1 MDQISN
7 LKIKLEA
14 ETAKFTEEINKAR
27 NSLNGLGKTTGGIN
41 LTKLAIGGLAAAA
54 LSAAGALATMYSSAM
69 AGVELYAE
77 TERYLA
83 RTEAQL
89 KATGAAVGF
98 TSDELNDFA
107 GSLAM
112 NTLASVDGVRSAMSV
127 MMTYRSV
134 TGETFKTAI
143 KLAQD
148 LAEVYKTDV
157 SSEARN
163 LGRALESPAE
173 AVSLLKSKGIEL
185 TEAQKD
191 LIQSFVESGE
201 KAKAQEIILHELQKR
216 VGGAGETAASDT
228 VAGALDTLGQA
239 TDELKEAFATAT
251 GITDIYKKSV
261 NWLAQ
266 AFIGLKE
273 AMVGPSDVKKHIED
287 LEKSID
293 TTEKYLAKE
302 KEREKLERQSNPYG
316 MDFGRNDTAITLAEA
331 RLAEDRKKL
340 AEAKDKLSKQE
351 AESAKKQKEAEEAR
365 KAHELKEKETAGA
378 STFSRIED
386 KLKSRSEKLTA
397 QYEKDKKALENL
409 VLSEEEIRRRGF
421 DNIDALRQSSLDKL
435 TQSYNKELADLQKS
449 EDKKSAVKSS
459 AKTNDLAR
467 LDMAYAD
474 ELQKITLAHQE
485 RIALIGKMA
494 ISERDAKERGFASA
508 LELRKHYLELENQAY
523 EDAINKQKEKMRRDE
538 YDKTEKVRSF
548 FNDVRGSGNDPYVQ
562 NDITRENQLTKAQ
575 ELYDQQ
581 LLSVQQFEEAKA
593 LIEDTYRQRKED
605 LDRQAVSSQ
614 LSIASSLFDGLAG
627 LAEVAGGK
635 QSGAYRTLFAIS
647 KSFQIAQSML
657 NLHAAVMK
665 AMNDPTAITPA
676 QKFANMAA
684 VASQGAAVLS
694 QLTSVTLSGARAN
707 GGPVGGGRAYL
718 VGERGPEI
726 FVPGASGQITSNEN
740 LSKALS
746 GSGGGNSVVIN
757 QTNNFDGNGA
767 DNTKLARMVA
777 DATEQQVYK
786 VLRNESRPGGM
797 MGSR

>member
-54 LSAAGALATMYSSAM
+54 LSAAGAFAAFYA
-69 AGVELYAE
+69 AGQEGVKFYAE

-98 TSDELNDFA
+98 TSGELDEFA
-107 GSLAM
+107 RSVAM
-112 NTLASVDGVRSAMSV
+112 NTLASVDGVRNAMSV
-127 MMTYRSV
+127 MMTFRSV

-148 LAEVYKTDV
+148 LAEVYQTDV
-157 SSEARN
+157 SSEAKN

-173 AVSLLKSKGIEL
+173 AVSLLKRKGIEL

-216 VGGAGETAASDT
+216 VGGAGEAAASDT

-239 TDELKEAFATAT
+239 TDELKEAFATST
-251 GITDIYKKSV
+251 GITDLYK
-261 NWLAQ
+261 A
-266 AFIGLKE
+266 
-273 AMVGPSDVKKHIED
+273 
-287 LEKSID
+287 SI
-293 TTEKYLAKE
+293 
-302 KEREKLERQSNPYG
+302 N
-316 MDFGRNDTAITLAEA
+316 
-331 RLAEDRKKL
+331 KL
-340 AEAKDKLSKQE
+340 AEAFLWLTKVMKGVDTKTHVDTLEKQIDVLEKSKKSLEEKAKSGIYGDGINDALAHTTKELEKARENLAKSRKELDAQE
-351 AESAKKQKEAEEAR
+351 AESRKRQQEASEA
-365 KAHELKEKETAGA
+365 KEKHERSERETAGA
-378 STFSRIED
+378 STLGKIED

-397 QYEKDKKALENL
+397 QYEKDKKALKNL

-435 TQSYNKELADLQKS
+435 TQSYNKELAELQKS
-449 EDKKSAVKSS
+449 EDKKSAVKSA

-467 LDMAYAD
+467 LDMTYAD

-485 RIALIGKMA
+485 RVSSIGKMA
-494 ISERDAKERGFASA
+494 ITERDAKERGFASA
-508 LELRKHYLELENQAY
+508 LELRKHYLALENQAF
-523 EDAINKQKEKMRRDE
+523 EDAINKQKDKLRKDE
-538 YDKTEKVRSF
+538 YDKSEKVRSF
-548 FNDVRGSGNDPYVQ
+548 FNEIKGSGNDPYVQ
-562 NDITRENQLTKAQ
+562 NDITHEDQLVKAK

-581 LLSVQQFEEAKA
+581 LLNVQQFEEAKA
-593 LIEDTYRQRKED
+593 LIEDQYRKRKED
-605 LDRQAVSSQ
+605 LDLQSATNQ
-614 LSIASSLFDGLAG
+614 LNIASQLFDGIAG
-627 LAEVAGGK
+627 IIEAAGAK
-635 QSGAYRTLFAIS
+635 NSAAYRTIFAIS
-647 KSFQIAQSML
+647 KSFQIAESML

-665 AMNDPTAITPA
+665 AMNDPTAVTPA

-740 LSKALS
+740 LNKALS
-746 GSGGGNSVVIN
+746 SGGGGGGVIIN

-767 DNTKLARMVA
+767 DNEKLARMVA
-777 DATEQQVYK
+777 TATRQQVYD
-786 VLRNESRPGGM
+786 VLKAESRSGGM
-797 MGSR
+797 MAR

>member
-54 LSAAGALATMYSSAM
+54 LSAAGALAAMYSSAM
-69 AGVELYAE
+69 AGIELYAE

-107 GSLAM
+107 GALAM

-173 AVSLLKSKGIEL
+173 AVSLLKRKGIEL
-185 TEAQKD
+185 TETQKD
-191 LIQSFVESGE
+191 LIQSFVETGE

-216 VGGAGETAASDT
+216 VGGAGEAAASDT

-239 TDELKEAFATAT
+239 TDELKEAFATST
-251 GITDIYKKSV
+251 GITDLYK
-261 NWLAQ
+261 A
-266 AFIGLKE
+266 
-273 AMVGPSDVKKHIED
+273 
-287 LEKSID
+287 SI
-293 TTEKYLAKE
+293 
-302 KEREKLERQSNPYG
+302 N
-316 MDFGRNDTAITLAEA
+316 
-331 RLAEDRKKL
+331 KL
-340 AEAKDKLSKQE
+340 AEAFLWLTKVMRGVDTKSHVDTLEKQIDVLEKSKKSLEEKAKSGIYGDGINDALAHTTKELEKARENLAKSRKELDAQE
-351 AESAKKQKEAEEAR
+351 AESRKRQQEANEAR
-365 KAHELKEKETAGA
+365 EKHERSERETAGA
-378 STFSRIED
+378 STLGKIED
-386 KLKSRSEKLTA
+386 KLKNRSEKLTA

-435 TQSYNKELADLQKS
+435 TQSYNKELAEIQKS

-523 EDAINKQKEKMRRDE
+523 EDAINKQKDKMRRDE

-548 FNDVRGSGNDPYVQ
+548 FNDIRGSGSDPYVQ

-665 AMNDPTAITPA
+665 AMNDPTAVTPA

-726 FVPGASGQITSNEN
+726 FVPGATGQITSNEN
-740 LSKALS
+740 LNKALGS
-746 GSGGGNSVVIN
+746 GGGGNSVVIN

-767 DNTKLARMVA
+767 DNAELARMVA
-777 DATEQQVYK
+777 TAAEQQVYK

-797 MGSR
+797 MGGR

>member
-69 AGVELYAE
+69 AGIELYAE

-112 NTLASVDGVRSAMSV
+112 NTLASIDGVRSAMSV
-127 MMTYRSV
+127 MMTFRSV

-148 LAEVYKTDV
+148 LAETYQTDV

-173 AVSLLKSKGIEL
+173 AVSLLKRKGIEL
-185 TEAQKD
+185 TETQKD

-216 VGGAGETAASDT
+216 VGGAGEAAAKDT
-228 VAGALDTLGQA
+228 LAGALDTLGQA
-239 TDELKEAFATAT
+239 TDELKEAFATST
-251 GITDIYKKSV
+251 GITDLYK
-261 NWLAQ
+261 A
-266 AFIGLKE
+266 
-273 AMVGPSDVKKHIED
+273 
-287 LEKSID
+287 SI
-293 TTEKYLAKE
+293 
-302 KEREKLERQSNPYG
+302 N
-316 MDFGRNDTAITLAEA
+316 
-331 RLAEDRKKL
+331 KL
-340 AEAKDKLSKQE
+340 AEAFLWLTKVMRGVDTKTHVDTLEKQIDVLEKSKKSLEEKAKSGIYGDGINDALAHTTKELEKARENLAKSRKELDAQE
-351 AESAKKQKEAEEAR
+351 AEAR
-365 KAHELKEKETAGA
+365 KRQQEADEAKEKHERTERETAGA

-386 KLKSRSEKLTA
+386 KLKSRSEKLKS

-409 VLSEEEIRRRGF
+409 ALSEEEIRRRGF
-421 DNIDALRQSSLDKL
+421 ANIETLRLSSLIKL
-435 TQSYNKELADLQKS
+435 TQNYNKELAELQKS

-523 EDAINKQKEKMRRDE
+523 EDAINKQKDKMRRDE

-665 AMNDPTAITPA
+665 AMNDPTAVTPA

-684 VASQGAAVLS
+684 VAAQGAAVL
-694 QLTSVTLSGARAN
+694 QQIKSVTISGARAN

-726 FVPGASGQITSNEN
+726 FVPGATGQITSNEN
-740 LSKALS
+740 LNKALGS
-746 GSGGGNSVVIN
+746 GGGGNSVVIN

-767 DNTKLARMVA
+767 DNAELARMVA
-777 DATEQQVYK
+777 AATKQQVYE
-786 VLRNESRPGGM
+786 VIRNESRPGGM
-797 MGSR
+797 MGGR

>member
-1 MDQISN
+1 MNQISN

-27 NSLNGLGKTTGGIN
+27 DSLNGLGKTTGGIN

-54 LSAAGALATMYSSAM
+54 LSAAGAFAAFYA
-69 AGVELYAE
+69 AGQEGIKFYAE

-98 TSDELNDFA
+98 TSSELNDFA

-112 NTLASVDGVRSAMSV
+112 NTLASVDGVRNAMSV
-127 MMTYRSV
+127 MMTFRSV

-148 LAEVYKTDV
+148 LAEVYQTDV
-157 SSEARN
+157 SSEAKN

-173 AVSLLKSKGIEL
+173 AVTLLKRKGIEL

-216 VGGAGETAASDT
+216 VGGAGEAAASDT

-239 TDELKEAFATAT
+239 TEELKEAFATAT

-273 AMVGPSDVKKHIED
+273 AMVGPSDVKKHIAD

-302 KEREKLERQSNPYG
+302 KEREKLARQSNPYG

-331 RLAEDRKKL
+331 QLAENRKKL
-340 AEAKDKLSKQE
+340 TDARDKLSKQE
-351 AESAKKQKEAEEAR
+351 AESAQKQKEAEDAR
-365 KAHELKEKETAGA
+365 KAHEKTERETAGA

-386 KLKSRSEKLTA
+386 KLKSRSEKLKS

-421 DNIDALRQSSLDKL
+421 ANIETLRLSSLIKL
-435 TQSYNKELADLQKS
+435 TQNYDKELAEISKG
-449 EDKKSAVKSS
+449 ETKKSAVKSA

-485 RIALIGKMA
+485 RVSSIGKMA
-494 ISERDAKERGFASA
+494 ITERDAKERGFASA
-508 LELRKHYLELENQAY
+508 LELRKHYLALENQAF
-523 EDAINKQKEKMRRDE
+523 EDAINKQKDKLRKDE
-538 YDKTEKVRSF
+538 YDKSEKVRSF
-548 FNDVRGSGNDPYVQ
+548 FNEIKGSGNDPYVQ
-562 NDITRENQLTKAQ
+562 NDITREDQLVKAK

-593 LIEDTYRQRKED
+593 LIEDQYRKRKED
-605 LDRQAVSSQ
+605 LDLQAATTQ
-614 LSIASSLFDGLAG
+614 LHTAATLFDGIAG
-627 LAEVAGGK
+627 IIEAAGAK
-635 QSGAYRTLFAIS
+635 NSAAYRTIFAIS
-647 KSFQIAQSML
+647 KSFQIAESML

-665 AMNDPTAITPA
+665 AMNDPTAVTPA

-684 VASQGAAVLS
+684 VASQGASVLS

-740 LSKALS
+740 LNKALSS
-746 GSGGGNSVVIN
+746 GSGGGGVIIN

-767 DNTKLARMVA
+767 DNEKLARMVA
-777 DATEQQVYK
+777 TATRQQVYD
-786 VLRNESRPGGM
+786 VLKAESRSGGM
-797 MGSR
+797 MAR

>member
-1 MDQISN
+1 MGLISN
-7 LKIKLEA
+7 LKIKIEA
-14 ETAKFTEEINKAR
+14 EAAKFTEEINKAR
-27 NSLNGLGKTTGGIN
+27 KSLDGFGKTTGGIN

-54 LSAAGALATMYSSAM
+54 LSAAGAFAAFYA
-69 AGVELYAE
+69 AGQEGIKFYAE

-98 TSDELNDFA
+98 TSDELNNFA
-107 GSLAM
+107 GELAM
-112 NTLASVDGVRSAMSV
+112 NTLASVDGVRNAMSV
-127 MMTYRSV
+127 MMTFRSV

-157 SSEARN
+157 SSEAQN

-173 AVSLLKSKGIEL
+173 AVSLLKRKGIEL

-216 VGGAGETAASDT
+216 VGGAGESVASDT

-273 AMVGPSDVKKHIED
+273 AMVGPNDVKKHIAD

-316 MDFGRNDTAITLAEA
+316 MDFGRSDTAIALAEA
-331 RLAEDRKKL
+331 QLAENRKKL
-340 AEAKDKLSKQE
+340 AEARDKLSKQE
-351 AESAKKQKEAEEAR
+351 AESAQKQKEAEEAS
-365 KAHELKEKETAGA
+365 KAHEKTERETAGA

-421 DNIDALRQSSLDKL
+421 NNIDALRQSSLDKL

-508 LELRKHYLELENQAY
+508 LELRKHYLALENQAF
-523 EDAINKQKEKMRRDE
+523 EDAINKQKDKLRKDE
-538 YDKTEKVRSF
+538 YDKSEKVRSF
-548 FNDVRGSGNDPYVQ
+548 FNEIKGSGNNPYVQ
-562 NDITRENQLTKAQ
+562 NEITREDQLVKAK

-581 LLSVQQFEEAKA
+581 LLNVQQFEEAKA
-593 LIEDTYRQRKED
+593 LIEDQYRKRKED
-605 LDRQAVSSQ
+605 LDLQSATNQ
-614 LSIASSLFDGLAG
+614 LNIASQLFDGIAG
-627 LAEVAGGK
+627 IIEAAGAK
-635 QSGAYRTLFAIS
+635 NSAAYRTIFAIS
-647 KSFQIAQSML
+647 KSFQIAESML

-665 AMNDPTAITPA
+665 AMNDPTAVTPA

-684 VASQGAAVLS
+684 VASQGASVLS

-740 LSKALS
+740 LNKAL

-767 DNTKLARMVA
+767 DNAELARMVA
-777 DATEQQVYK
+777 AATEQQVYK

-797 MGSR
+797 MGGR

>member
-1 MDQISN
+1 LDQISN

-54 LSAAGALATMYSSAM
+54 LSAAGALAAMYSSAM
-69 AGVELYAE
+69 AGIELYAE

-173 AVSLLKSKGIEL
+173 AVSLLKRKGIEL
-185 TEAQKD
+185 TETQKD

-216 VGGAGETAASDT
+216 VGGAGEAAASDT

-239 TDELKEAFATAT
+239 TDELKEAFATST
-251 GITDIYKKSV
+251 GITDLYK
-261 NWLAQ
+261 A
-266 AFIGLKE
+266 
-273 AMVGPSDVKKHIED
+273 
-287 LEKSID
+287 SI
-293 TTEKYLAKE
+293 
-302 KEREKLERQSNPYG
+302 N
-316 MDFGRNDTAITLAEA
+316 
-331 RLAEDRKKL
+331 KL
-340 AEAKDKLSKQE
+340 AEAFLWLTKVMRGVDTKTHVDTLEKQIDVLEKSKKSLEEKAKSGIYGDGINDALAHTTKELEKARENLAKSRKELDAQE
-351 AESAKKQKEAEEAR
+351 AESRKRQQEANEA
-365 KAHELKEKETAGA
+365 KEKHERSERETAGV

-386 KLKSRSEKLTA
+386 KLKSRSEKLKS

-421 DNIDALRQSSLDKL
+421 ANIETLRLSSLIKL
-435 TQSYNKELADLQKS
+435 TQNYDKELAEISKG
-449 EDKKSAVKSS
+449 ETKKSAVKSA

-467 LDMAYAD
+467 LDMTYAD

-485 RIALIGKMA
+485 RVSSIGKMA
-494 ISERDAKERGFASA
+494 ITERDAKEHGFASA
-508 LELRKHYLELENQAY
+508 LELRKHYLALENQAF
-523 EDAINKQKEKMRRDE
+523 EDAINKQKDKLRKDE
-538 YDKTEKVRSF
+538 YDKSEKVRSF
-548 FNDVRGSGNDPYVQ
+548 FNEIKGSGNDPYVQ
-562 NDITRENQLTKAQ
+562 NDITREDQLVKAK

-581 LLSVQQFEEAKA
+581 LLNVQQFEEAKA
-593 LIEDTYRQRKED
+593 LIEDQYRKRKED
-605 LDRQAVSSQ
+605 LDLQSATNQ
-614 LSIASSLFDGLAG
+614 LNIASQLFDGIAG
-627 LAEVAGGK
+627 IIEAAGAK
-635 QSGAYRTLFAIS
+635 NSAAYRTIFAIS
-647 KSFQIAQSML
+647 KSFQIAESML

-665 AMNDPTAITPA
+665 AMNDPTAVTPA

-684 VASQGAAVLS
+684 VASQGASVLS

-740 LSKALS
+740 LNKALS
-746 GSGGGNSVVIN
+746 SGSGGNSVVIN

-767 DNTKLARMVA
+767 DNEKLARMVA
-777 DATEQQVYK
+777 TATRQQVYD
-786 VLRNESRPGGM
+786 VLKAESRSGGM
-797 MGSR
+797 MAR

>member
-1 MDQISN
+1 MNQISN

-27 NSLNGLGKTTGGIN
+27 DSLNGLGKTTGGIN

-54 LSAAGALATMYSSAM
+54 LSAAGAFAAFYA
-69 AGVELYAE
+69 AGQEGIKFYAE

-98 TSDELNDFA
+98 TSSELNDFA

-112 NTLASVDGVRSAMSV
+112 NTLASVDGVRNAMSV
-127 MMTYRSV
+127 MMTFRSV

-148 LAEVYKTDV
+148 LAEVYQTDV
-157 SSEARN
+157 SSEAKN

-173 AVSLLKSKGIEL
+173 AVTLLKRKGIEL

-216 VGGAGETAASDT
+216 VGGAGEAAASDT

-239 TDELKEAFATAT
+239 TEELKEAFATAT

-273 AMVGPSDVKKHIED
+273 AMVGPSDVKKHIAD

-302 KEREKLERQSNPYG
+302 KEREKLARQSNPYG

-331 RLAEDRKKL
+331 QLAENRKKL
-340 AEAKDKLSKQE
+340 TDARDKLSKQE
-351 AESAKKQKEAEEAR
+351 AESAQKQKEAEDAR
-365 KAHELKEKETAGA
+365 KAHEKTERETAGA

-386 KLKSRSEKLTA
+386 KLKSRSEKLKS

-421 DNIDALRQSSLDKL
+421 ANIETLRLSSLIKL
-435 TQSYNKELADLQKS
+435 TQNYDKELAEISKG
-449 EDKKSAVKSS
+449 ETKKSAVKSA

-485 RIALIGKMA
+485 RVSSIGKMA
-494 ISERDAKERGFASA
+494 ITERDAKERGFASA
-508 LELRKHYLELENQAY
+508 LELRKHYLALENQAF
-523 EDAINKQKEKMRRDE
+523 EDAINKQKDKLRKDE
-538 YDKTEKVRSF
+538 YDKSEKVRSF
-548 FNDVRGSGNDPYVQ
+548 FNEIKGSGNDPYVQ
-562 NDITRENQLTKAQ
+562 NDITREDQLVKAK

-581 LLSVQQFEEAKA
+581 LLNVQQFEEAKA
-593 LIEDTYRQRKED
+593 LIEDQYRKRKED
-605 LDRQAVSSQ
+605 LDLQAATTQ
-614 LSIASSLFDGLAG
+614 LHTAATLFDGIAG
-627 LAEVAGGK
+627 IIEAAGAK
-635 QSGAYRTLFAIS
+635 NSAAYRTIFAIS
-647 KSFQIAQSML
+647 KTFQIAESML
-657 NLHAAVMK
+657 HLHAAVMK
-665 AMNDPTAITPA
+665 AMNDPTAVTPA

-684 VASQGAAVLS
+684 VASQGASVLS

-726 FVPGASGQITSNEN
+726 FVPGATGQITSNEN
-740 LSKALS
+740 LNKALGS
-746 GSGGGNSVVIN
+746 GGGGNSVVIN

-767 DNTKLARMVA
+767 DNEKLARMVA
-777 DATEQQVYK
+777 TATRQQVYD
-786 VLRNESRPGGM
+786 VLKAESRSGGM
-797 MGSR
+797 MAR

>member
-127 MMTYRSV
+127 MMTYHSV

-173 AVSLLKSKGIEL
+173 AVSLLKRKGIEL
-185 TEAQKD
+185 TETQKD
-191 LIQSFVESGE
+191 LIQSFVETGE

-216 VGGAGETAASDT
+216 VGGAGESVASDT

-239 TDELKEAFATAT
+239 TDELKEAFATST
-251 GITDIYKKSV
+251 GIADLYK
-261 NWLAQ
+261 A
-266 AFIGLKE
+266 
-273 AMVGPSDVKKHIED
+273 
-287 LEKSID
+287 SI
-293 TTEKYLAKE
+293 
-302 KEREKLERQSNPYG
+302 N
-316 MDFGRNDTAITLAEA
+316 
-331 RLAEDRKKL
+331 KL
-340 AEAKDKLSKQE
+340 AEAFLWLTKVMRGVDTKTHVDTLEKQIDVLEKSKKSLEEKAKSGIYGDGINDALAHTTKELEKARENLAKSRKELDAQE
-351 AESAKKQKEAEEAR
+351 AEARKRQQEANEAR
-365 KAHELKEKETAGA
+365 EKHERTERETAGA
-378 STFSRIED
+378 STLGKIED

-435 TQSYNKELADLQKS
+435 TQSYNKELAELQKS

-467 LDMAYAD
+467 FDMAYAD
-474 ELQKITLAHQE
+474 EFQKITLAHQE
-485 RIALIGKMA
+485 RIALIGKMS

-523 EDAINKQKEKMRRDE
+523 EDAINKQKDKMRRDE

-548 FNDVRGSGNDPYVQ
+548 FNDIRGSGNDPYVQ
-562 NDITRENQLTKAQ
+562 NDITREDQLTKAQ

-614 LSIASSLFDGLAG
+614 LSMASSLFDGLAG

-665 AMNDPTAITPA
+665 AMNDPTAVTPA

-746 GSGGGNSVVIN
+746 SSGGGNSVVIN

-767 DNTKLARMVA
+767 DNVELARMVA
-777 DATEQQVYK
+777 AATKKQVYE
-786 VLRNESRPGGM
+786 VIRNESRPGGM
-797 MGSR
+797 MGGR

>member
-27 NSLNGLGKTTGGIN
+27 DSLNGLGKTTGGIN

-54 LSAAGALATMYSSAM
+54 LSAAGAFAAFYA
-69 AGVELYAE
+69 AGQEGIKFYAE

-98 TSDELNDFA
+98 TSDELNNFA
-107 GSLAM
+107 GELAM
-112 NTLASVDGVRSAMSV
+112 NTLASVDGVRNAMSV
-127 MMTYRSV
+127 MMTFRSV
-134 TGETFKTAI
+134 TGETFKSAI

-148 LAEVYKTDV
+148 LAEVYQTDV
-157 SSEARN
+157 SSEAKN

-173 AVSLLKSKGIEL
+173 AVTLLKRKGIEL
-185 TEAQKD
+185 TEAQKY

-216 VGGAGETAASDT
+216 VGGAGEAAASDT

-239 TDELKEAFATAT
+239 TEELKEAFATAT

-273 AMVGPSDVKKHIED
+273 AMVGPSDVKKHIAD

-302 KEREKLERQSNPYG
+302 KEREKLARQSNPYG

-331 RLAEDRKKL
+331 QLAENRKKL
-340 AEAKDKLSKQE
+340 AEARDKLSKQE
-351 AESAKKQKEAEEAR
+351 AESAQKQKETEDAK
-365 KAHELKEKETAGA
+365 KAHEKAERETAGA

-421 DNIDALRQSSLDKL
+421 ANIETLRLSSLIKL
-435 TQSYNKELADLQKS
+435 TQNYDKELAEISKG
-449 EDKKSAVKSS
+449 ETKKSAVKSA

-485 RIALIGKMA
+485 RVSSIGKMA
-494 ISERDAKERGFASA
+494 ITERDAKERGFASA
-508 LELRKHYLELENQAY
+508 LELRKHYLALENQAF
-523 EDAINKQKEKMRRDE
+523 EDAINKQKDKLRKDE
-538 YDKTEKVRSF
+538 HDKSEKVRSF
-548 FNDVRGSGNDPYVQ
+548 FNEIKGSGNDPYVQ
-562 NDITRENQLTKAQ
+562 NDITREDQLVKAK

-581 LLSVQQFEEAKA
+581 LLNVQQFEEAKA
-593 LIEDTYRQRKED
+593 LIEDQYRKRKED
-605 LDRQAVSSQ
+605 LDLQSATNQ
-614 LSIASSLFDGLAG
+614 LNIASQLFDGIAG
-627 LAEVAGGK
+627 IIEAAGAK
-635 QSGAYRTLFAIS
+635 NSAAYRTIFAIS
-647 KSFQIAQSML
+647 KSFQIAESML

-665 AMNDPTAITPA
+665 AMNDPTAVTPA

-684 VASQGAAVLS
+684 VASQGASVLS

-740 LSKALS
+740 LNKALS
-746 GSGGGNSVVIN
+746 SGGGGSGVIIN

-767 DNTKLARMVA
+767 DNEKLARMVA
-777 DATEQQVYK
+777 TATRQQVYD
-786 VLRNESRPGGM
+786 VLKAESRSGGM
-797 MGSR
+797 MAR

>member
-54 LSAAGALATMYSSAM
+54 LSAAGALATMYSLAM
-69 AGVELYAE
+69 AGIELYAE

-173 AVSLLKSKGIEL
+173 AVSLLKRKGIEL
-185 TEAQKD
+185 TETQKD

-216 VGGAGETAASDT
+216 VGGAGEAA
-228 VAGALDTLGQA
+228 A
-239 TDELKEAFATAT
+239 TST
-251 GITDIYKKSV
+251 GITDLYK
-261 NWLAQ
+261 A
-266 AFIGLKE
+266 
-273 AMVGPSDVKKHIED
+273 
-287 LEKSID
+287 SI
-293 TTEKYLAKE
+293 
-302 KEREKLERQSNPYG
+302 N
-316 MDFGRNDTAITLAEA
+316 
-331 RLAEDRKKL
+331 KL
-340 AEAKDKLSKQE
+340 AEAFLWLTKVMRGVDTKTHVDTLEKQIDVLEKSKKSLEEKAKSGIYGDGINDALAHTTKELEKARENLAKSRKELDAQE
-351 AESAKKQKEAEEAR
+351 AEARKRQQEANEAR
-365 KAHELKEKETAGA
+365 EKHERTERETAGA
-378 STFSRIED
+378 STLGKIED

-421 DNIDALRQSSLDKL
+421 DNIDTLRQSSLDKL
-435 TQSYNKELADLQKS
+435 TQSYNKELAELTKS

-523 EDAINKQKEKMRRDE
+523 EDAINKQKDKMRRDE

-548 FNDVRGSGNDPYVQ
+548 FNDVRGSGSDPYVQ

-614 LSIASSLFDGLAG
+614 LSMASSLFDGLAG

-665 AMNDPTAITPA
+665 AMNDPTAVTPA

-726 FVPGASGQITSNEN
+726 FVPGATGQITSNEN
-740 LSKALS
+740 LNKALGS
-746 GSGGGNSVVIN
+746 GGGGNSVVIN

-767 DNTKLARMVA
+767 DNAELARMVA
-777 DATEQQVYK
+777 AATKKQVYE
-786 VLRNESRPGGM
+786 VIQNESRPGGM
-797 MGSR
+797 MGGR

>member
-27 NSLNGLGKTTGGIN
+27 KSLDGFGKTTGGIN
-41 LTKLAIGGLAAAA
+41 LTKIAIGGLATAA
-54 LSAAGALATMYSSAM
+54 LAATGAVVSFVGSL
-69 AGVELYAE
+69 GDGIKIFEE
-77 TERYLA
+77 TERYMA

-89 KATGAAVGF
+89 RATGAAVGF
-98 TSDELNDFA
+98 SSSELDNFA
-107 GSLAM
+107 RSVAM
-112 NTLASVDGVRSAMSV
+112 NTLASTDGVRQAMSV
-127 MMTYRSV
+127 MMTFKSV
-134 TGETFKTAI
+134 TGESFKEAI
-143 KLAQD
+143 KLSQD
-148 LAEVYKTDV
+148 LAETFGTDI

-173 AVSLLKSKGIEL
+173 AISILKRKGIEL
-185 TEAQKD
+185 TSEQQN
-191 LIQSFVESGE
+191 LINSFVETGD
-201 KAKAQEIILHELQKR
+201 KAKAQEVIFKALQER
-216 VGGAGETAASDT
+216 VGGTGEGSAKDT
-228 VAGALDTLGQA
+228 LSGSLDTLGQA
-239 TDELKEAFATAT
+239 TDELKEQFAKTT
-251 GITDIYKKSV
+251 GITDFFKGAIDS
-261 NWLAQ
+261 LSG
-266 AFIGLKE
+266 AFIRLTK
-273 AMVGPSDVKKHIED
+273 AMKGVDTATHVKNLENEISI
-287 LEKSID
+287 LEKSKKALEQQFESGAFD
-293 TTEKYLAKE
+293 GSDEVLAVMREQMDQQQANLDKARAKLKEEQDKQKAEADAAESKRKKAEQEE
-302 KEREKLERQSNPYG
+302 KENAG
-316 MDFGRNDTAITLAEA
+316 
-331 RLAEDRKKL
+331 
-340 AEAKDKLSKQE
+340 
-351 AESAKKQKEAEEAR
+351 
-365 KAHELKEKETAGA
+365 KAQLGK
-378 STFSRIED
+378 IED
-386 KLKSRSEKLTA
+386 KLKSRSKKLTD

-435 TQSYNKELADLQKS
+435 TQSYNKELAEITKS

-467 LDMAYAD
+467 FDMAYAD

-494 ISERDAKERGFASA
+494 ISERDAKEHGFASA

-523 EDAINKQKEKMRRDE
+523 EDAINKQKDKMRRDE

-740 LSKALS
+740 LNKAL
-746 GSGGGNSVVIN
+746 GSGGGVNSVVIN

-767 DNTKLARMVA
+767 DNAELARMVA
-777 DATEQQVYK
+777 AATKKQVYE
-786 VLRNESRPGGM
+786 VIQNESRPGGM
-797 MGSR
+797 MGGR

>member
-1 MDQISN
+1 MNQISN

-27 NSLNGLGKTTGGIN
+27 DSLNGLGKTTGGIN

-54 LSAAGALATMYSSAM
+54 LSAAGAFAAFYA
-69 AGVELYAE
+69 AGQEGIKFYAE

-98 TSDELNDFA
+98 TSSELNDFA

-112 NTLASVDGVRSAMSV
+112 NTLASVDGVRNAMSV
-127 MMTYRSV
+127 MMTFRSV

-148 LAEVYKTDV
+148 LAEVYQTDV
-157 SSEARN
+157 SSEAKN

-173 AVSLLKSKGIEL
+173 AVTLLKRKGIEL

-216 VGGAGETAASDT
+216 VGGAGEAAASDT

-239 TDELKEAFATAT
+239 TEELKEAFATAT

-273 AMVGPSDVKKHIED
+273 AMVGPSDVKKHIAD

-302 KEREKLERQSNPYG
+302 KEREKLARQSNPYG

-331 RLAEDRKKL
+331 QLAENRKKL
-340 AEAKDKLSKQE
+340 TDARDKLSKQE
-351 AESAKKQKEAEEAR
+351 AESAQKQKEAEDAR
-365 KAHELKEKETAGA
+365 KAHEKTERETAGA

-386 KLKSRSEKLTA
+386 KLKSRSEKLKS

-421 DNIDALRQSSLDKL
+421 ANIETLRLSSLIKL
-435 TQSYNKELADLQKS
+435 TQNYDKELAEISKG
-449 EDKKSAVKSS
+449 ETKKSAVKSA

-485 RIALIGKMA
+485 RVSSIGKMA
-494 ISERDAKERGFASA
+494 ITERDAKERGFASA
-508 LELRKHYLELENQAY
+508 LELRKHYLALENQAF
-523 EDAINKQKEKMRRDE
+523 EDAINKQKDKLRKDE
-538 YDKTEKVRSF
+538 YDKSEKVRSF
-548 FNDVRGSGNDPYVQ
+548 FNEIKGSGNDPYVQ
-562 NDITRENQLTKAQ
+562 NDITREDQLVKAK

-581 LLSVQQFEEAKA
+581 LLNVQQFEEAKA
-593 LIEDTYRQRKED
+593 LIEDQYRKRKED
-605 LDRQAVSSQ
+605 LDLQAATTQ
-614 LSIASSLFDGLAG
+614 LHTAATLFDGIAG
-627 LAEVAGGK
+627 IIEAAGAK
-635 QSGAYRTLFAIS
+635 NSAAYRTIFAIS
-647 KSFQIAQSML
+647 KTFQIAESML
-657 NLHAAVMK
+657 HLHAAVMK
-665 AMNDPTAITPA
+665 AMNDPTAVTPA

-684 VASQGAAVLS
+684 VASQGASVLS

-726 FVPGASGQITSNEN
+726 FVPGATGQITSNEN
-740 LSKALS
+740 LNKALGS
-746 GSGGGNSVVIN
+746 GGGGNSVVIN

-767 DNTKLARMVA
+767 DNEKLARMVA
-777 DATEQQVYK
+777 TATRQQVYD
-786 VLRNESRPGGM
+786 VLNAESRSGGM
-797 MGSR
+797 MAR

>member
-54 LSAAGALATMYSSAM
+54 LSAAGAFAAFYA
-69 AGVELYAE
+69 AGQEGIKFYAE

-98 TSDELNDFA
+98 TSSEINDFA

-112 NTLASVDGVRSAMSV
+112 NTLASVDGVRNAMSV
-127 MMTYRSV
+127 MMTFRSV

-148 LAEVYKTDV
+148 LAEVYQTDV
-157 SSEARN
+157 SSEAKN

-173 AVSLLKSKGIEL
+173 AVTLLKRKGIEL

-216 VGGAGETAASDT
+216 VGGAGEAAASDT

-239 TDELKEAFATAT
+239 TDELKEAFATST
-251 GITDIYKKSV
+251 GITDLYK
-261 NWLAQ
+261 A
-266 AFIGLKE
+266 
-273 AMVGPSDVKKHIED
+273 
-287 LEKSID
+287 SI
-293 TTEKYLAKE
+293 
-302 KEREKLERQSNPYG
+302 N
-316 MDFGRNDTAITLAEA
+316 
-331 RLAEDRKKL
+331 KL
-340 AEAKDKLSKQE
+340 AEAFLWLTKVMRGVDTKTHVDTLEKQIDVLEKSKKSLEEKAKSGIYGDGINDALAHTTKELEKARENLAKSRKELDAQE
-351 AESAKKQKEAEEAR
+351 AESRKRQQEANEA
-365 KAHELKEKETAGA
+365 KEKHERSERETAGA
-378 STFSRIED
+378 STLGKIED

-435 TQSYNKELADLQKS
+435 TQSYNKELAELQKS
-449 EDKKSAVKSS
+449 EDKKSAVKSA

-467 LDMAYAD
+467 LDMTYAD

-485 RIALIGKMA
+485 RVSSIGKMA
-494 ISERDAKERGFASA
+494 ITERDAKERGFASA
-508 LELRKHYLELENQAY
+508 LELRKHYLALENQAF
-523 EDAINKQKEKMRRDE
+523 EDAINKQKDKLRKDE
-538 YDKTEKVRSF
+538 YDKSEKVRSF
-548 FNDVRGSGNDPYVQ
+548 FNEIKGSGNDPYVQ
-562 NDITRENQLTKAQ
+562 NDITREDQLVKAK

-581 LLSVQQFEEAKA
+581 LLNVQQFEEAKA
-593 LIEDTYRQRKED
+593 LIEDQYRKRRED
-605 LDRQAVSSQ
+605 LDRQAAISQ
-614 LSIASSLFDGLAG
+614 LNTAATLFDGIAG
-627 LAEVAGGK
+627 IIEAAGAK
-635 QSGAYRTLFAIS
+635 NSAAYRTIFAIS
-647 KSFQIAQSML
+647 KSFQIAQAML
-657 NLHAAVMK
+657 NLQGAIMT
-665 AMNDPTAITPA
+665 AMDDKTAFTPA

-684 VASQGAAVLS
+684 VASQGAAVLQ

-707 GGPVGGGRAYL
+707 GGPVDGGRAYL

-726 FVPGASGQITSNEN
+726 FVPGATGQITSNEN
-740 LSKALS
+740 LNKALGS
-746 GSGGGNSVVIN
+746 GGGGNSVVIN

-767 DNTKLARMVA
+767 DNEKLARMVA
-777 DATEQQVYK
+777 TATRQQVYD
-786 VLRNESRPGGM
+786 VLKAESRSGGM
-797 MGSR
+797 MAR

>member
-69 AGVELYAE
+69 AGIELYAE

-173 AVSLLKSKGIEL
+173 AVSLLKRKGIEL
-185 TEAQKD
+185 TETQKD
-191 LIQSFVESGE
+191 LIQSFVETGE

-216 VGGAGETAASDT
+216 VGGAGESVASDT

-239 TDELKEAFATAT
+239 TDELKEAFATST
-251 GITDIYKKSV
+251 GIADLYK
-261 NWLAQ
+261 A
-266 AFIGLKE
+266 
-273 AMVGPSDVKKHIED
+273 
-287 LEKSID
+287 SI
-293 TTEKYLAKE
+293 
-302 KEREKLERQSNPYG
+302 N
-316 MDFGRNDTAITLAEA
+316 
-331 RLAEDRKKL
+331 KL
-340 AEAKDKLSKQE
+340 AEAFLWLTKVMRGVDTKTHVDTLEKQIDVLEKSKKSLEEKAKSGIYGDGINDALAHTTKELEKARENLAKSRKELDAQE
-351 AESAKKQKEAEEAR
+351 AEARKRQQEANEAR
-365 KAHELKEKETAGA
+365 EKHERTERETAGS
-378 STFSRIED
+378 STLGKIED
-386 KLKSRSEKLTA
+386 KLKSISEKLTA

-435 TQSYNKELADLQKS
+435 TQSYNKELAELQKS

-467 LDMAYAD
+467 FDMAYAD
-474 ELQKITLAHQE
+474 EFQKITLAHQE
-485 RIALIGKMA
+485 RIALIGKMS

-523 EDAINKQKEKMRRDE
+523 EDAINKQKDKMRRDE

-548 FNDVRGSGNDPYVQ
+548 FNDIRGSGNDPYVQ
-562 NDITRENQLTKAQ
+562 NDITREDQLTKAQ

-614 LSIASSLFDGLAG
+614 LSMASSLFDGLAG

-665 AMNDPTAITPA
+665 AMNDPTAVTPA

-694 QLTSVTLSGARAN
+694 QLTSVTLSGVRAN

-726 FVPGASGQITSNEN
+726 FVPGATGQITSNEN
-740 LSKALS
+740 LNKALGS
-746 GSGGGNSVVIN
+746 GGGGNSVVIN

-767 DNTKLARMVA
+767 DNAELARMVA
-777 DATEQQVYK
+777 AATKKQVYE
-786 VLRNESRPGGM
+786 VIQNESRPGGM
-797 MGSR
+797 MGGR

>member
-54 LSAAGALATMYSSAM
+54 LSAAGAFAAFYA
-69 AGVELYAE
+69 AGQEGIKFYTE

-98 TSDELNDFA
+98 TSGELDEFA
-107 GSLAM
+107 RSVAM
-112 NTLASVDGVRSAMSV
+112 NTLASVDGVRNAMSV
-127 MMTYRSV
+127 MMTFRSV

-148 LAEVYKTDV
+148 LAEVYQTDV
-157 SSEARN
+157 SSEAKN

-173 AVSLLKSKGIEL
+173 AVSLLKRKGIEL

-216 VGGAGETAASDT
+216 VGGAGEAAASDT

-239 TDELKEAFATAT
+239 TDELKEAFATST
-251 GITDIYKKSV
+251 GITDLYK
-261 NWLAQ
+261 A
-266 AFIGLKE
+266 
-273 AMVGPSDVKKHIED
+273 
-287 LEKSID
+287 SI
-293 TTEKYLAKE
+293 
-302 KEREKLERQSNPYG
+302 N
-316 MDFGRNDTAITLAEA
+316 
-331 RLAEDRKKL
+331 KL
-340 AEAKDKLSKQE
+340 AEAFLWLTKVMKGVDTKTHVDTLEKQIDVLEKSKKSLEEKAKSGIYGDGINDALAHTTKELEKARENLAKSRKELDAQE
-351 AESAKKQKEAEEAR
+351 AESRKRQQEANEA
-365 KAHELKEKETAGA
+365 KEKHERSERETAGS
-378 STFSRIED
+378 STLGKIED

-435 TQSYNKELADLQKS
+435 TQSYNKELAELQKS

-459 AKTNDLAR
+459 AKMNDLAR
-467 LDMAYAD
+467 LDMTYAD

-485 RIALIGKMA
+485 RVSSIGKMA
-494 ISERDAKERGFASA
+494 ITERDAKERGFASA
-508 LELRKHYLELENQAY
+508 LELRKHYLALENQAF
-523 EDAINKQKEKMRRDE
+523 EDAINKQKDKLRKDE
-538 YDKTEKVRSF
+538 YDKSEKVRSF
-548 FNDVRGSGNDPYVQ
+548 FNEIKGSGNDPYVQ
-562 NDITRENQLTKAQ
+562 NDITREDQLVKAK

-581 LLSVQQFEEAKA
+581 LLNVQQFEEAKA
-593 LIEDTYRQRKED
+593 LIEDQYRKRKED
-605 LDRQAVSSQ
+605 LDLQSATNQ
-614 LSIASSLFDGLAG
+614 LNIASQLFDGIAG
-627 LAEVAGGK
+627 IIEAAGAK
-635 QSGAYRTLFAIS
+635 NSAAYRTIFAIS
-647 KSFQIAQSML
+647 KSFQIAESML

-665 AMNDPTAITPA
+665 AMNDPTAVTPA

-684 VASQGAAVLS
+684 VASQGASVLS

-740 LSKALS
+740 LNKALGSS
-746 GSGGGNSVVIN
+746 GSGNSVIIN
-757 QTNNFDGNGA
+757 QTINFDGNGA
-767 DNTKLARMVA
+767 DDEKLARMVA
-777 DATEQQVYK
+777 TATRQQVYD
-786 VLRNESRPGGM
+786 VLKAESRSGGM
-797 MGSR
+797 MAR